1 MADLQALKAF
11 DISHSTITLWVFK
24 KSTRAGQLIYTGRWV
39 ETSEVLDSK
48 IKENVSSAILSIEEI
63 REYSLLAENNGT
75 SVLSIPVDETHAARL
90 IQECVAR
97 DEKKIKK
104 IKEIQ
109 NAQFYVI
116 RFTFNDQQSL
126 YAVKSTDD
134 SWKLRKLS
142 GAYRAAFKDNALDLD
157 DTPTF
162 NISKHIDFFIF
173 NNDVI
178 AKSKQKT
185 ESILNYK
192 EAHREDFTEL
202 KLEPKFSSLFSNMDA
217 INNYVGDNKMQLR
230 RASAIRQ
237 KAHYNNDVYIQNI
250 RDNAVEMRLPIDFD
264 ANGKIV
270 PTAENCK
277 FIFLA
282 LLNHRLFSRFSGEY
296 YDVQNIENIQ

>member
-1 MADLQALKAF
+1 MADLRTLKAF
-11 DISHSTITLWVFK
+11 DVLNSTVTLWIFK
-24 KSTRAGQLIYTGRWV
+24 KSTRAGQLVYTGRWV
-39 ETSEVLDSK
+39 ETSEILDSK

-63 REYSLLAENNGT
+63 REYSLLAENNET
-75 SVLSIPVDETHAARL
+75 SVLSIPVDETHAGQL
-90 IQECVAR
+90 VQECVAR

-104 IKEIQ
+104 IKDIQ

-116 RFTFNDQQSL
+116 RLTFNDQQSL

-157 DTPTF
+157 ETPTF

-173 NNDVI
+173 NDDVI
-178 AKSKQKT
+178 AKAKKKT

-192 EAHREDFTEL
+192 EAHKEDFTAL
-202 KLEPKFSSLFSNMDA
+202 KLEPNFSSLFSNMDA
-217 INNYVGDNKMQLR
+217 INNYVGENKMQLR

-237 KAHYNNDVYIQNI
+237 KAHYNNDIYIQNI

-296 YDVQNIENIQ
+296 YDVQNTENIQ